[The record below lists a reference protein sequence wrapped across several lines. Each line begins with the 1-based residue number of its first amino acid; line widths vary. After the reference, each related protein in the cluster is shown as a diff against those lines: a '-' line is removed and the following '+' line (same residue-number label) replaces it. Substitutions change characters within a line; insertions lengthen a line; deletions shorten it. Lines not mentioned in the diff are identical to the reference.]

1 MGLYGSYDRH
11 SDLRGLGAFGLGDQA
26 TLEELVKSTNYPN
39 YPDRIMP
46 QQGLSLKWK
55 PSITSKNG
63 LFNYGI
69 GSDGNTWIVD
79 NISGKV
85 LRNFNTEGSTGTWMG
100 VDGNYGVYG
109 NNKTYFNTGTVNHPG
124 AYLVLQDDG
133 NLVLIYNNSAVWN
146 SGTEQPSSLTTMEAT
161 EELVKSTNYPNY
173 PDRIMPQQGLSLKW
187 KPSITSKNGLFN
199 YGIGSDGNT
208 WIVDNISGKVLRNFN
223 TEGSTGTWMGVDGN
237 YGVYGNNKTYFSTGT
252 VNHPGAYLVL
262 QDDGNLVLIYNNSAV
277 WNSGTEQSIS
287 YIAEDTKTQQFN
299 IANPLG
305 SGSRIEGLINQLMI
319 QKDHNG
325 TIKAQYWKSPQ
336 FLNATG
342 DGWLSPQ
349 DTKTKIYASIDA
361 YVAKINSSDLSSLT
375 IADKKSILYYLMYP
389 YFYFANQTINL
400 SPYRQTG
407 HSGHQVWTA
416 AQWSSDYTYDILG
429 KIIPVV
435 QKLGFTGM
443 YSYLTGLVVT
453 FWGASYGAT
462 NTGGKYP
469 TEIGF
474 RKLIDE
480 TYRSQSDAAAKN
492 SSVIGQVGE
501 FFNQL
506 GTEAW
511 HGLVMPAIGFAA
523 LGIMLTG
530 FQGVTFIVEIF
541 DPNLHLNAL
550 IYGWIGHMFQ
560 GLPFLGQF
568 INRLLQWYG
577 KFLDHVALQITNI
590 FSPNVDPNK
599 ARDEEEYKILTSS
612 TDNELI
618 NFEKNVQ
625 AITKILNDWD
635 SDKRDDLKAGLITN
649 INNRA
654 NAKVIWA
661 SLNVI
666 DSKLLGVS

>member
-1 MGLYGSYDRH
+1 MGLYGSYNRQ
-11 SDLRGLGAFGLGDQA
+11 SGLRGLGAFGQGDQA
-26 TLEELVKSTNYPN
+26 TLYAGQQLTPNTSIKS
-39 YPDRIMP
+39 D
-46 QQGLSLKWK
+46 
-55 PSITSKNG
+55 NG
-63 LFNYGI
+63 VFTFGM
-69 GSDGNTWIVD
+69 GGDGNLWVTD
-79 NISGKV
+79 NVRNIV
-85 LRNFNTEGSTGTWMG
+85 LRNFNIAGRGAVKAIMQG
-100 VDGNYGVYG
+100 DGNFVVYNSSG
-109 NNKTYFNTGTVNHPG
+109 GAIWNSGPKGGG
-124 AYLVLQDDG
+124 AYLVMQGDG
-133 NLVLIYNNSAVWN
+133 NLVIYLNGVAKWQTGTSQPASTVASDVYAALTAPNRPITVANMAFWNNLQRTGQISSADN
-146 SGTEQPSSLTTMEAT
+146 ILLKSAQAAEAT
-161 EELVKSTNYPNY
+161 AVFSGGITFVSAGTPVPTAAQQEAANTSLATKANLLMSGVPIEE
-173 PDRIMPQQGLSLKW
+173 
-187 KPSITSKNGLFN
+187 
-199 YGIGSDGNT
+199 
-208 WIVDNISGKVLRNFN
+208 
-223 TEGSTGTWMGVDGN
+223 
-237 YGVYGNNKTYFSTGT
+237 
-252 VNHPGAYLVL
+252 
-262 QDDGNLVLIYNNSAV
+262 
-277 WNSGTEQSIS
+277 
-287 YIAEDTKTQQFN
+287 
-299 IANPLG
+299 
-305 SGSRIEGLINQLMI
+305 LINQLMI

-325 TIKAQYWKSPQ
+325 TLMAQYWKVPQ

-342 DGWLSPQ
+342 NGWLSPQ

-361 YVAKINSSDLSSLT
+361 YIAKINSSDLSSLT
-375 IADKKSILYYLMYP
+375 IADKKYILYYLMYP

-400 SPYRQTG
+400 SPYHQTG
-407 HSGHQVWTA
+407 HSGHQIWPA

-429 KIIPVV
+429 KIIPIV

-462 NTGGKYP
+462 NTGGNYP
-469 TEIGF
+469 TQIGF

-480 TYRSQSDAAAKN
+480 TYRSQADAAAKN

-511 HGLVMPAIGFAA
+511 HGLVMPAIGFSA

-530 FQGVTFIVEIF
+530 FQGVTFIIEIF
-541 DPNLHLNAL
+541 DPKLHLNAL

-560 GLPFLGQF
+560 GFPLLGQF
-568 INRLLQWYG
+568 INSLLQWYG
-577 KFLDHVALQITNI
+577 KWLDHVALQITNI

-635 SDKRDDLKAGLITN
+635 SDQRDDLKAGLITN

-654 NAKVIWA
+654 NSKVIWA

-666 DSKLLGVS
+666 DSKLLGVA